1 MQDAP
6 GIVVYMTRLFGSS
19 EKKPFHVYIFSHQAT
34 EDLYDRMFLSLQ
46 RFPEVELYLLDPL
59 PGLSGVPGFSW
70 TCALA
75 KSYGFTNVHAIPFSD
90 TDMVNTFTESKA
102 VIRFFQEHDIHRYH
116 ICSPAFHLPRAFHS
130 MVSSHHQTPKSLA
143 QIFVIPGTIGSW
155 GHEITHSQGTLKD
168 TTSRMITHEYNRT
181 MTYMTKGDLVPLRN
195 CLEYMDKYW

>member
-6 GIVVYMTRLFGSS
+6 DIVVYMTRLFGSA
-19 EKKPFHVYIFSHQAT
+19 EKKPLHVYIFSHQAT
-34 EDLYDRMFLSLQ
+34 EDLYDRMFLCLQ
-46 RFPEVELYLLDPL
+46 RFPEVELYLLDSL

-75 KSYGFTNVHAIPFSD
+75 RSYGFTNLHAIPFSD
-90 TDMVNTFTESKA
+90 NDMVNTYTESKA
-102 VIRFFQEHDIHRYH
+102 VIRFFQEHDIHLYH

-130 MVSSHHQTPKSLA
+130 MVSVHNQTPRSWA
-143 QIFVIPGTIGSW
+143 QIYVIPGTISAW
-155 GHEITHSQGTLKD
+155 DHNITHSQGTLKD

-181 MTYMTKGDLVPLRN
+181 MAYMTKGDLVPLRL